1 MVKLFSNFD
10 TSAPTKNY
18 AAAVHE
24 FGFDKVVFLRRH
36 KLYFYLY
43 TVIPAVTAIIL
54 MILVITSF
62 FRLDNKTA
70 QQWNIL
76 ANNALQLI
84 TLLVIFYMIL
94 LAWARYFNYTLDY
107 TIITPTYISAYDQQ
121 GIFNRKIITI
131 EPSKIK
137 TINFSS
143 RGVINSLF
151 NFGNIDILLEW
162 DDKWNW
168 EIIMNFI
175 YDPEWVK
182 RKIQEL
188 TETKNEEKN
197 ILWKEKI

>member
-1 MVKLFSNFD
+1 MVRLFSNFD

-43 TVIPAVTAIIL
+43 TLIPAVSAMIL
-54 MILVITSF
+54 MILVVISF

-70 QQWNIL
+70 QQGNIL
-76 ANNALQLI
+76 ANNALQII
-84 TLLVIFYMIL
+84 TLLVIFYMVL
-94 LAWARYFNYTLDY
+94 LARARYFNYTLDY
-107 TIITPTYISAYDQQ
+107 TIITPTYISSYDQQ

-143 RGVINSLF
+143 HGIINSLF

-162 DDKWNW
+162 DENGKW
-168 EIIMNFI
+168 EIVMNFI

-188 TETKNEEKN
+188 TEDKVV
-197 ILWKEKI
+197 

>member
-1 MVKLFSNFD
+1 MVRLFSNFD

-18 AAAVHE
+18 AIAVHE

-43 TVIPAVTAIIL
+43 TLIPAVVAIVL
-54 MILVITSF
+54 MVLVIISF
-62 FRLDNKTA
+62 FWLDTKTA

-76 ANNALQLI
+76 ANNALQII
-84 TLLVIFYMIL
+84 TVLVILYMVLI
-94 LAWARYFNYTLDY
+94 AWARYFNYTLDY
-107 TIITPTYISAYDQQ
+107 TIITPTYISSYDQQ

-143 RGVINSLF
+143 HGIINSLF
-151 NFGNIDILLEW
+151 NFGNIDILLEG
-162 DDKWNW
+162 DENGKW

-188 TETKNEEKN
+188 TEDKVV
-197 ILWKEKI
+197 

>member
-1 MVKLFSNFD
+1 MVRLFSNFD

-43 TVIPAVTAIIL
+43 TLIPAVSAMIL
-54 MILVITSF
+54 MILVVISF

-70 QQWNIL
+70 QQGNIL
-76 ANNALQLI
+76 ANNALQII
-84 TLLVIFYMIL
+84 TLLVIFYMVL
-94 LAWARYFNYTLDY
+94 LARARYFNYTLDY
-107 TIITPTYISAYDQQ
+107 TIITPTYISSYDQQ

-143 RGVINSLF
+143 HGIINSLF

-162 DDKWNW
+162 DENGKW
-168 EIIMNFI
+168 EIVMNFI

-182 RKIQEL
+182 RKIQDL
-188 TETKNEEKN
+188 TEDKVV
-197 ILWKEKI
+197 